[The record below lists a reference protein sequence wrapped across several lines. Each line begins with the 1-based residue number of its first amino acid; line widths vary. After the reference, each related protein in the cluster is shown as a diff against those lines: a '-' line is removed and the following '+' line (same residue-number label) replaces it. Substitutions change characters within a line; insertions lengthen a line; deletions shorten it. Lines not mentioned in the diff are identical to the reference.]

1 MNIFFFA
8 LLFFCAFYKLVFFV
22 MADFN
27 TLAVVRFDLYDLE
40 AFDTRLF
47 FCL

>member
-1 MNIFFFA
+1 MNIFFCAFIFFA
-8 LLFFCAFYKLVFFV
+8 LFYKLLFFV